1 MREYDKM
8 IRGELYNPTDEE
20 LTAMRRR
27 VRRLFYQ
34 YNNSEEDEKEKRA
47 ALLRRIFGGHGERL
61 YCEPRLSASITAS
74 IRRWGKTFFPISTS
88 LFWMLRR

>member
-8 IRGELYNPTDEE
+8 IRGELYNPADEE

-47 ALLRRIFGGHGERL
+47 ALLRRIFGGHGGRL
-61 YCEPRLSASITAS
+61 YCEPP
-74 IRRWGKTFFPISTS
+74 IRFDYGINTTVAIKAPLLNTEKP
-88 LFWMLRR
+88 